1 LEFRRVLFRSHV
13 PTHVH
18 IGVNGANGR
27 MALEEMAQLAPLR
40 ARADDKDRRCCLF
53 VERGYERTDV
63 SAEADVDR
71 ACWGDASDE
80 RRRRGG
86 GLSSRLKIAGSRE
99 QGVPSA
105 NENWPSVRDRKRS
118 LAASAKE
125 LCPDRPQTWGATI
138 RAAQAPR
145 QPVQRRLEFLARGRR
160 QVLATAGWRCCSSQA
175 SNMRTHQRRSCRLS
189 FPERCLAQAVPIW
202 SASKN
207 PSARSL
213 PGASR
218 SSAHALRGPRSH
230 GPMGTA
236 KPVLGRSTNVKGTR
250 LLSTSRSSHF
260 LRPCLTFMEKGT
272 LQQNWIT
279 EGSRNGTRVSRL
291 TPILARS
298 TFTRMSSD
306 R

>member
-118 LAASAKE
+118 LAVSAKE
-125 LCPDRPQTWGATI
+125 LCPDRP
-138 RAAQAPR
+138 
-145 QPVQRRLEFLARGRR
+145 RLEGSPEPWPNGNGETSLGAF
-160 QVLATAGWRCCSSQA
+160 
-175 SNMRTHQRRSCRLS
+175 HQRQGHTSPEHLS
-189 FPERCLAQAVPIW
+189 EQPLPPAVPHLHGERDTPAELDNRGIKKRH
-202 SASKN
+202 ACLKTD
-207 PSARSL
+207 AHT
-213 PGASR
+213 GAIDF
-218 SSAHALRGPRSH
+218 H
-230 GPMGTA
+230 
-236 KPVLGRSTNVKGTR
+236 K
-250 LLSTSRSSHF
+250 
-260 LRPCLTFMEKGT
+260 
-272 LQQNWIT
+272 
-279 EGSRNGTRVSRL
+279 
-291 TPILARS
+291 
-298 TFTRMSSD
+298 
-306 R
+306 